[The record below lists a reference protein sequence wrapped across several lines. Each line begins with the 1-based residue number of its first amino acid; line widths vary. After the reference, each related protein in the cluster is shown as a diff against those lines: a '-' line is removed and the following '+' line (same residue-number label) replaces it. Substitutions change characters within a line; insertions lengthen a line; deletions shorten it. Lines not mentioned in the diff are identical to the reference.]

1 MGGGWL
7 GSVLAIAGLGVGA
20 ALCGCGGDAFTSAG
34 PDSGLDTASIGA
46 DARAPDGAPGDAA
59 VDAPMVPAPDAG
71 AGWCATQSAAHTFC
85 EDFLHGVPDK
95 LVGITAN
102 AMLVPDTTDTVSAP
116 QSMAAI
122 TPKLP
127 AKGDS
132 ATALATRDFSG
143 ATGTQFTLSSY
154 FKIASSCFP
163 SSGQVD
169 PVSIALLDFP
179 DASYGLAL
187 EIAPNAVALVELE
200 TGADGGIT
208 GSPEITTLDTPD
220 LFDNWQLWTL
230 TIDGGLTKSVTL
242 SVGGTTVTPARTML
256 KKPQTTLLLQHPTL
270 FLGAAVKNDQG
281 LSPGCKVN
289 VDDILFDVKAVATP
303 AN

>member
-1 MGGGWL
+1 M
-7 GSVLAIAGLGVGA
+7 LAIAGLGIGVAVG
-20 ALCGCGGDAFTSAG
+20 GCGGDAFTTAG
-34 PDSGLDTASIGA
+34 PNSGLDAGPIDT
-46 DARAPDGAPGDAA
+46 DARVPVGAPGDAA
-59 VDAPMVPAPDAG
+59 VDAPVGAPTADAG

-102 AMLVPDTTDTVSAP
+102 AMLVPDTADTVSAP

-122 TPKLP
+122 TPNLP
-127 AKGDS
+127 GKGDS
-132 ATALATRDFSG
+132 ATALATHDFSA
-143 ATGTQFTLSSY
+143 ATGTQFTLSTY
-154 FKIASSCFP
+154 LKVASSCFP
-163 SSGQVD
+163 SNGQVD

-187 EIAPNAVALVELE
+187 EIAPNAVALVEFQ
-200 TGADGGIT
+200 TGADGGT
-208 GSPEITTLDTPD
+208 GSPQITTLNTPN

-230 TIDGGLTKSVTL
+230 TIDGGLSKSVTL
-242 SVGGTTVTPARTML
+242 SVGGTTVTPSRTVL
-256 KKPQTTLLLQHPTL
+256 KKAQTTLLLQHPTL
-270 FLGAAVKNDQG
+270 LLGAAVKNDQG

-289 VDDILFDVKAVATP
+289 VDDILFDVKAAATP